1 MANFRDFIHN
11 EPPEDDGFDKLFNEY
26 QEFLN
31 SEDAVPSEP
40 ISEVK
45 MPQPSQGAKGPKGDK
60 GDKGDPGERGLR
72 GLRGIT
78 GPKGERGDRGEK
90 GNQGDKGET
99 GTKGERGEK
108 GEIGSRGEKGDQG
121 ETGSQGA
128 PGPQGVRGEKGATGD
143 RGERGERGI
152 QGEKGEK
159 GDDGSQ
165 GIQGERGERGEKGEE
180 GQRGLQGE
188 VGEKGDQGEKGD
200 RGDQGSQ
207 GLKGDKGD
215 RGDQGKQ
222 GERGE
227 RGAQGEKGDKGDQG
241 ERGEQGA
248 TGESGILHAMYP
260 LKYDANT
267 KTLKVDLSKINK
279 GTTVLGNPGG
289 GLDTAF
295 KYVEVGNQDGLTT
308 GLTAIQYVAETL
320 RFVAGP
326 NIILTTDSATNSIT
340 IASTATGGGGGSGNG
355 APGARGSTG
364 ATGSTGSTGAT
375 GDRGATG
382 DTGSTGATG
391 AQGTTGYGF
400 TAASV
405 SGDNYLYIS
414 TLYPD
419 GSVGSPIQL
428 GFVKGNTGATGPV
441 GDYVATF
448 NGLTGNVR
456 GITQA
461 AGTTFGAIQYRD
473 FAVGATGLS
482 ASSQFVWGSEGL
494 WVYNKVTITGAGNF
508 IRFPDGSTQSTAYL
522 PELINTLNSL
532 IAGLSAQNKDLLKA
546 LYYGDVNLDGVVN
559 GSDLAGVLGHWGV
572 VPGGYSGTYNSSSF
586 APNNGMVEDNSLYPP
601 TDNMNEV
608 KSLVVYNKGSR
619 NYNSISADNL
629 LNDLAHTVNGLTGDI
644 TITGYK
650 FTQGATAPTGASA
663 GDRWLNT
670 ITGLYY
676 TAFANNSSSIWIQL

>member
-40 ISEVK
+40 ISEVQV
-45 MPQPSQGAKGPKGDK
+45 PQPIQGAKGPKGDK

-99 GTKGERGEK
+99 GSKGERGEK
-108 GEIGSRGEKGDQG
+108 GEVGSRGEKGDQG

-128 PGPQGVRGEKGATGD
+128 PGPQGLRGEKGATGD

-159 GDDGSQ
+159 GDGGSQ
-165 GIQGERGERGEKGEE
+165 GIQGERGERGEKGEQGE
-180 GQRGLQGE
+180 RGLQGE

-200 RGDQGSQ
+200 RGEQGSQ

-295 KYVEVGNQDGLTT
+295 KYVAVSGQPGLTS
-308 GLTAIQYVAETL
+308 IQYTDETL
-320 RFVAGP
+320 RFVAGA
-326 NIILTTDSATNSIT
+326 NVTLTTDPTTNSIT
-340 IASTATGGGGGSGNG
+340 ISSLGGGGSSGGNG
-355 APGARGSTG
+355 A
-364 ATGSTGSTGAT
+364 
-375 GDRGATG
+375 
-382 DTGSTGATG
+382 TGSTGATG

-405 SGDNYLYIS
+405 SGDNYLYVS
-414 TLYPD
+414 VLYPD

-428 GFVKGNTGATGPV
+428 GFVRGNTGATGPV

-494 WVYNKVTITGAGNF
+494 SIYNKINITGAGNF

-522 PELINTLNSL
+522 PALISQLQTL
-532 IAGLSAQNKDLLKA
+532 IDGLSADNAKFAQGDL
-546 LYYGDVNLDGVVN
+546 NLDGRVDGADLGIMLSN
-559 GSDLAGVLGHWGV
+559 WGSL
-572 VPGGYSGTYNSSSF
+572 TSSSF
-586 APNNGMVEDNSLYPP
+586 GTVEDNSLYPP

-619 NYNSISADNL
+619 EYNSISADNL
-629 LNDLAHTVNGLTGDI
+629 LNDLVHTVNGMTGDI
-644 TITGYK
+644 NISGYK
-650 FTQGATAPTGASA
+650 FTSATAAPTGASA
-663 GDRWLNT
+663 GDRWLQQD
-670 ITGLYY
+670 TGTLYTY
-676 TAFANNSSSIWIQL
+676 TPSGANLVWVQL

>member
-45 MPQPSQGAKGPKGDK
+45 MPQPIQGAKGPKGDK

-121 ETGSQGA
+121 QTGSQGA
-128 PGPQGVRGEKGATGD
+128 PGPQGLRGEKGATGD

-200 RGDQGSQ
+200 RGEQGSQ

-295 KYVEVGNQDGLTT
+295 KYVEVSGQNGLTS
-308 GLTAIQYVAETL
+308 IQYVAETL

-355 APGARGSTG
+355 EPGARGN
-364 ATGSTGSTGAT
+364 TGAT
-375 GDRGATG
+375 GDR
-382 DTGSTGATG
+382 
-391 AQGTTGYGF
+391 
-400 TAASV
+400 
-405 SGDNYLYIS
+405 
-414 TLYPD
+414 
-419 GSVGSPIQL
+419 
-428 GFVKGNTGATGPV
+428 GATGPV

-494 WVYNKVTITGAGNF
+494 LVYNKVTITGSSNF
-508 IRFPDGSTQSTAYL
+508 LRFADGSTQSTAYL
-522 PELINTLNSL
+522 PALISQLQTL
-532 IAGLSAQNKDLLKA
+532 IDGLSADNAQRAK
-546 LYYGDVNLDGVVN
+546 GDINLDGVINGADLGIMLSNWGSVN
-559 GSDLAGVLGHWGV
+559 ALSI
-572 VPGGYSGTYNSSSF
+572 
-586 APNNGMVEDNSLYPP
+586 GMIEDNSLYPP
-601 TDNMNEV
+601 TESMNEV

-619 NYNSISADNL
+619 EYNSISADNL
-629 LNDLAHTVNGLTGDI
+629 LNDLVYTVNGMTGDI
-644 TITGYK
+644 TISGYK
-650 FTQGATAPTGASA
+650 FTSATAAPTGASA
-663 GDRWLNT
+663 GDRWLQQD
-670 ITGLYY
+670 TGILY
-676 TAFANNSSSIWIQL
+676 TFTPSGANLVWVQL